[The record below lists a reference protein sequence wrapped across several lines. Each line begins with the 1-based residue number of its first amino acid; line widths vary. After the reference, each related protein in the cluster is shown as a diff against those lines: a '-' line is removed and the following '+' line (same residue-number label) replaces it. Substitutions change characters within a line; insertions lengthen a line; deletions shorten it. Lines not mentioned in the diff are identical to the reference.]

1 MRQNNNHVVEAQF
14 LLHVQYD
21 RYSSCTKAVIMRAV
35 LEVPLGKQLHREFNF
50 HWKSLN
56 SNWPNN
62 GYRSDTRQ
70 SNH

>member
-50 HWKSLN
+50 H
-56 SNWPNN
+56 
-62 GYRSDTRQ
+62 
-70 SNH
+70 